1 MYNFL
6 LSTVGNPGPLFVENN
21 KKIFIEPCMTISSSN
36 VMNMILKIKDISFT
50 KIEQTTDRS
59 FLII

>member
-1 MYNFL
+1 
-6 LSTVGNPGPLFVENN
+6 
-21 KKIFIEPCMTISSSN
+21 
-36 VMNMILKIKDISFT
+36 MNMILKIKDISFT